1 MKINKGPR
9 QERSGKNEIYSCFK
23 ISNYFRF
30 LFKHIY
36 NWVQNEEAEE
46 EFRD

>member
-23 ISNYFRF
+23 IPNYFWF
-30 LFKHIY
+30 LFKNIY
-36 NWVQNEEAEE
+36 NWV
-46 EFRD
+46 